1 MKNKPS
7 EFARAGKRIQA
18 KRKKLGMRPV
28 KLSSKAYNTLGKRQ
42 AALKKLGART
52 VSTTKGG
59 TRKTSRKAYTGMT
72 KLSEIKKLAAKY
84 KRSRSLRKYGKL
96 VKKHG
101 QGLARAIVA
110 QSKKM

>member
-1 MKNKPS
+1 MKKKPS

-18 KRKKLGMRPV
+18 RRKKLGMKPV
-28 KLSSKAYNTLGKRQ
+28 KLSSKSYSTLKKRQ

-59 TRKTSRKAYTGMT
+59 TRKTARKAYTGIT

-84 KRSRSLRKYGKL
+84 KRSKVRGKYGKL

-101 QGLARAIVA
+101 QAMAKRIVA